1 MEFLRVKEA
10 MTKGAV
16 SCQEETT
23 VKNVA
28 KLMVDKDIRS
38 AVVLNKIGKP
48 VGIVTGGDIV
58 KAMAKSLKPE
68 TPVSNII
75 SKGLISI
82 DSKSNIIEASDIMN
96 DKNIK
101 RLVVVEKGNVVG
113 ILSVHD
119 VLKYYPRYLSEFS
132 KTMGKLDKIIA
143 RL

>member
-1 MEFLRVKEA
+1 
-10 MTKGAV
+10 
-16 SCQEETT
+16 
-23 VKNVA
+23 
-28 KLMVDKDIRS
+28 
-38 AVVLNKIGKP
+38 
-48 VGIVTGGDIV
+48 
-58 KAMAKSLKPE
+58 
-68 TPVSNII
+68 
-75 SKGLISI
+75 
-82 DSKSNIIEASDIMN
+82 MN